1 MKFNF
6 MLRKKIEFTV
16 TKTRAEVL
24 ERINKLIQYSDY
36 VNGYVYNRK
45 DYDFVIIKPSSPIA
59 NSFKPVFCGKVLEE
73 ANTTRIL
80 LTIRMKS
87 FIETI
92 LIVLAVISLLSFL
105 PTLISMDFTDFRFES
120 FPVFAL
126 IMVLVGIVIFNLS
139 INFQL
144 KILKGRLSQ

>member
-1 MKFNF
+1 
-6 MLRKKIEFTV
+6 V
-16 TKTRAEVL
+16 
-24 ERINKLIQYSDY
+24 Q
-36 VNGYVYNRK
+36 
-45 DYDFVIIKPSSPIA
+45 
-59 NSFKPVFCGKVLEE
+59 E

-80 LTIRMKS
+80 LTIRMTS
-87 FIETI
+87 FVETI
-92 LIVLAVISLLSFL
+92 LIVSTVVSFLSFL

-144 KILKGRLSQ
+144 KMLKGRLSQ